1 MKIFKPKFWHKKNS
15 LLSFFL
21 LPLAFFFQFVVF
33 LKKTLVKRKKF
44 TIPIICVGN
53 LYLGGTG
60 KTPLCIEV
68 AKILKKSNKKT
79 AIVKKFHKDYEDEIK
94 LIESK
99 NIKLFTDLS
108 RSVAIK
114 KAELENFDSV
124 ILDDGFQDYSITKN
138 LNIICFNEKQLAG
151 NEMTIPAGPLRE
163 HLSSL
168 KNCQIIVINGSFN
181 QDFEKKIKTIT
192 NKVSIYYSEYILK
205 DFSQFIDQNL
215 MVFAGIGNPTN
226 FFELVDKNKLQIK
239 KKISFPDHYNY
250 SIEELNNLVNYSVKN
265 KLKIITTEKDYK
277 RIEHYNIPEIQYL
290 GVELKIN
297 NKDKFEKE
305 IMKCVS

>member
-21 LPLAFFFQFVVF
+21 LPLAFFFQFVIF

-124 ILDDGFQDYSITKN
+124 ILDDGFQDYSIAKN

-226 FFELVDKNKLQIK
+226 FFKLVDKNNLQIK

>member
-21 LPLAFFFQFVVF
+21 LPLAFFFQFVIF

-124 ILDDGFQDYSITKN
+124 ILDDGFQDCSIAKN

-168 KNCQIIVINGSFN
+168 KNCQIIVINGSVN
-181 QDFEKKIKTIT
+181 QDFENKIKTIS

-205 DFSQFIDQNL
+205 NFNQFTDQNL

-226 FFELVDKNKLQIK
+226 FFELVDKNNLQIK